1 MSTPTTTIR
10 DLRNHFAKVRKLV
23 EAEGE
28 VLVTD
33 KGEPKYR
40 LVLYTAGRRSA
51 PPAKDYMKRL
61 RRYQPRPMTSSEAEV
76 LHEENRGER

>member
-1 MSTPTTTIR
+1 MPPPTTTIR

-40 LVLYTAGRRSA
+40 LVLYTAARQTT
-51 PPAKDYMKRL
+51 PPPKNYLERL
-61 RRYQPRPMTSSEAEV
+61 GRYQPRPMSAAEAKA